1 MLITAGS
8 ERRAKMPKPKP
19 ETIEAL
25 QEEFTR
31 YLAAS
36 GFDVRK
42 DHVIVGSSGV
52 EHTFSLALFRNGG
65 KPLVIDIESSDS
77 PLTSVQVIR
86 FFAKKLDVKG
96 RVADTTLIVQP
107 NLDRDARRL
116 ATFYQIKFA
125 ELGSRFGR

>member
-1 MLITAGS
+1 
-8 ERRAKMPKPKP
+8 
-19 ETIEAL
+19 
-25 QEEFTR
+25 
-31 YLAAS
+31 
-36 GFDVRK
+36 VRK

-96 RVADTTLIVQP
+96 RVADTTLVVQP